1 MFNGMAIVV
10 TEVKYPQYPKGL
22 HEAIA
27 EAERLEADPK
37 NKTVYRYERNVDGPW
52 QMIYE
57 VIWTIRLKK
66 LTNNAKRGESRYRG
80 LRT

>member
-1 MFNGMAIVV
+1 MAIVV

-37 NKTVYRYERNVDGPW
+37 TKWYTDMNEMWMDLDK
-52 QMIYE
+52 
-57 VIWTIRLKK
+57 
-66 LTNNAKRGESRYRG
+66 
-80 LRT
+80 

>member
-37 NKTVYRYERNVDGPW
+37 NKTVYRYERNVDGP
-52 QMIYE
+52 
-57 VIWTIRLKK
+57 
-66 LTNNAKRGESRYRG
+66 
-80 LRT
+80 